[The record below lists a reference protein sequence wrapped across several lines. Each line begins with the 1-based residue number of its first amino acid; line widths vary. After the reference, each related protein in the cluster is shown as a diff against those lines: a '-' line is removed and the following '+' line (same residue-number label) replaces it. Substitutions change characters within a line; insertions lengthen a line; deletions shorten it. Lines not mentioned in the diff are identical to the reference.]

1 MERTNPILVSDEV
14 LRGIEAVR
22 ASGKTNMLD
31 APVVKRLARKMG
43 YPEAADWID
52 DHLALYCVG
61 VFAGFAS
68 MDEGGEA

>member
-1 MERTNPILVSDEV
+1 MQRTNPILVPDEV

-31 APVVKRLARKMG
+31 APVVKRLARRMG
-43 YPEAADWID
+43 YTEAADWIG

-61 VFAGFAS
+61 VFAGFES
-68 MDEGGEA
+68 IGEGGEA